1 MNKTFQALNQI
12 RKAGYKKDASQE
24 DFLLEMNQALFP
36 VEQKLYPDTDP
47 EHPFIF
53 VFGLP
58 RSGTTLIS
66 QVLAYSIDAGYINNF
81 TARFWLA
88 PVHGIRLSQTVV
100 QAEAST
106 AFKSDYAKTSNLA
119 DIHEFGYFWRFWLR
133 KESMEDITHVRE
145 REDRID
151 WPGLKRALTGIQNE
165 FGKPFVCKN
174 IYGSYHIRKLKELLG
189 KVLYVYIERD
199 PLDVAVSILD
209 ARRKFY
215 TDLNTWWSY
224 VPIEYDEIK
233 DLEYRE
239 QIAGQVYF
247 LKRYYYS
254 EMDKLQSGDVI
265 RVQYQDLCE
274 RPEEMLFQ
282 IQNICKEKWDYPIRL
297 SNPKP
302 GPFPFRSYTDRQEEK
317 DKFAELIRQFEERH
331 S

>member
-1 MNKTFQALNQI
+1 MNKTFQELNQV
-12 RKAGYKKDASQE
+12 RKNGYKKDASQE
-24 DFLLEMNQALFP
+24 NFLLNMNKALFP

-88 PVHGIRLSQTVV
+88 PVHGIRLSQTVI
-100 QAEAST
+100 QADTST

-119 DIHEFGYFWRFWLR
+119 DIHEFGYFWRHWLK
-133 KESMEDITHVRE
+133 KESMDDITHVRE
-145 REDRID
+145 REDQID

-174 IYGSYHIRKLKELLG
+174 IYGSYHIQKLKTLLG
-189 KVLYVYIERD
+189 KVIYVTIERD
-199 PLDVAVSILD
+199 PLDVAISILD

-215 TDLNTWWSY
+215 TNLNTWWSY
-224 VPIEYDEIK
+224 VPIEYEEIK
-233 DLEYRE
+233 DLEYWE
-239 QIAGQVYF
+239 QIAGQIHF
-247 LKRYYYS
+247 LKRFYDS
-254 EMDKLQSGDVI
+254 ETEKLESDDVV
-265 RVQYQDLCE
+265 RVQYKDLCE
-274 RPEEMLFQ
+274 RPEAMLQQ
-282 IQNICKEKWDYPIRL
+282 IQSICNEKWDYPLRI

-302 GPFPFRSYTDRQEEK
+302 GPFPFRTYKDRDDEKAKFSDLIRRFEEK
-317 DKFAELIRQFEERH
+317 H
-331 S
+331 P